1 MPVRRL
7 QTKMPSTKARGR
19 QQGARGGPK
28 CALTPCPPTASAHL
42 CGFVDGLGDH
52 TGYLYRTG
60 IPIQRANRAGRCSKV
75 WTGQMTGRWCLCLSC
90 CAVRYAVCVCVC
102 WSSSRAADGSGR
114 KPPSAKESRETAGAG
129 GPGAARPRARPLVFP
144 LTLPYAVAEVAER
157 PLLAFLPIKH
167 APKRRTGQL
176 Y

>member
-102 WSSSRAADGSGR
+102 WSSSRAADGSGGASPHVQ
-114 KPPSAKESRETAGAG
+114 KSRESDRWRQGRRGRAARAP
-129 GPGAARPRARPLVFP
+129 GPGRSFP
-144 LTLPYAVAEVAER
+144 
-157 PLLAFLPIKH
+157 PLLY
-167 APKRRTGQL
+167 RTL
-176 Y
+176 SLKWLNDPF